1 MEGTKHANHAFE
13 TMTGPF
19 GESQKPTALVDPE
32 NVFIFL
38 GSLALKCPEQA
49 AGMPHMPLGGGSGA
63 REAGLA
69 WQVGGGSASLA
80 LPTISPPGSPSAP
93 LAPRTTCPFAGR
105 PGPRTYK
112 RARASCYVCPAPSA
126 RWPRWILLVP
136 VLNQ

>member
-1 MEGTKHANHAFE
+1 MEGRKHADHAFE
-13 TMTGPF
+13 TVTGPL

-38 GSLALKCPEQA
+38 GSLALECPDQA

-93 LAPRTTCPFAGR
+93 LAPRPARPDLLLASSAGCW
-105 PGPRTYK
+105 GK
-112 RARASCYVCPAPSA
+112 
-126 RWPRWILLVP
+126 
-136 VLNQ
+136 